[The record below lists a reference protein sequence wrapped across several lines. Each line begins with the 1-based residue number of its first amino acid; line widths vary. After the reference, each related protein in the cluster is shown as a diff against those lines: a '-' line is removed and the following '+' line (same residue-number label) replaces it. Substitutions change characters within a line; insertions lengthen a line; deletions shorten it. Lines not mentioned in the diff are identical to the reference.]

1 MSQTISNDYVSM
13 INKSGSGYNIPEIVD
28 AIVDAAI
35 VPVKEVV
42 TAQKEKVETSISGMG
57 TLKSSM
63 SATQTLVNSMSS
75 GSRFTLKQ
83 SPNSNFMRSTV
94 VDQTLLTEGLNTFE
108 NVEIAKPQ
116 IWRADGETDLNRTIT
131 DQTITIEFGTNG
143 ANDNGWSESSPA
155 RSEQVVLYGDTL
167 SSAVTKL
174 NNVTGLKAEFVQ
186 LSSNSS
192 NYSVVLTS
200 ETGVK
205 NGFKMTNNASTGWK
219 TATGGTGDFF
229 QQAVDATFDLNGQSY
244 SRSSNKISDIIAGVE
259 VELLSRRPQAQ
270 STTIT
275 KSSENIQK
283 TVETLIADLNAYKS
297 DLNKL
302 GFIDEV
308 GDENGELA
316 HSSFLRN
323 TKRKLTNFMTA
334 PIAGFGDNNIYFVDF
349 GIKTAKDGSY
359 VFDQTSFD
367 RTYTNSPE
375 KFDALTEDKA
385 YASDPNVFVYATA
398 DSAVPSGRHTFTDS
412 NDRLSYG
419 ASSVKDLTFTGP
431 NSGKYNFSTSDYPGF
446 LFQASSS
453 TPGDLTIYVG
463 RSAKTKLL
471 NFFSDAL
478 ATAGNLDATVDLY
491 KERAS
496 SLDARLAKIDQ
507 REALLQAQ
515 YTKQFSEMEKVV
527 NTSTSSSDYVTQLV
541 DGWNKS

>member
-42 TAQKEKVETSISGMG
+42 TSQKEKVETSISGMA

-75 GSRFTLKQ
+75 VSRFDLKQ
-83 SPNSNFMRSTV
+83 SPNSDYMRSTI
-94 VDQTLLTEGLNTFE
+94 VDQALLKEGLNTFE

-116 IWRADGETDLNRTIT
+116 IWRADGETTIS

-143 ANDNGWSESSPA
+143 ANDSGWTPSTPT
-155 RSEQVVLYGDTL
+155 RSVDVVLSGDTL

-174 NNVTGLKAEFVQ
+174 NNITGLTAEIVQ
-186 LSSNSS
+186 LDSNST
-192 NYSVVLTS
+192 NYSVVLTG
-200 ETGVK
+200 ETGTK
-205 NGFKMTNNASTGWK
+205 NGFKMTNNASTGWT
-219 TATGGTGDFF
+219 TANSVTGDFF
-229 QQAVDATFDLNGQSY
+229 QQAVDATFDLDGQSY

-259 VELLSRRPQAQ
+259 VELLSRRPEAQ

-283 TVETLIADLNAYKS
+283 TVETLVADLNAYKS

-308 GDENGELA
+308 GDETGDLA

-323 TKRKLTNFMTA
+323 AKRKLMNLMTA
-334 PIAGFGDNNIYFVDF
+334 PIEGFSDNNIYFVDF
-349 GIKTAKDGSY
+349 GIKTARDGTY

-367 RTYTNSPE
+367 RTYNNSPE

-385 YASDPNVFVYATA
+385 FANDPNVFVYATA
-398 DSAVPSGRHTFTDS
+398 GSAFPAGKHTFTDS
-412 NDRLSYG
+412 DDKLNSG
-419 ASSVKDLTFTGP
+419 TTSAIDLTFADAG
-431 NSGKYNFSTSDYPGF
+431 SGKFDFTASDYPGF
-446 LFQASSS
+446 VFQSSSS
-453 TPGDLTIYVG
+453 TPGDLVIYVG
-463 RSAKTKLL
+463 QSAKTKLL

-478 ATAGNLDATVDLY
+478 ATAGNFDATVDLY
-491 KERAS
+491 KDRVS
-496 SLDARLAKIDQ
+496 SLDARLEKIDQ

-515 YTKQFSEMEKVV
+515 YTKQFSEMEKAVT
-527 NTSTSSSDYVTQLV
+527 TSTSSSEYVTQLV
-541 DGWNKS
+541 DAWNKS

>member
-35 VPVKEVV
+35 MPVKEVI
-42 TAQKEKVETSISGMG
+42 TTQKEKVETSISGMS

-75 GSRFTLKQ
+75 DSHFTVKQ
-83 SPNSNFMRSTV
+83 SPNSNFMRSTI
-94 VDQTLLTEGLNTFE
+94 VDSALVRDGLNTFE

-116 IWRADGETDLNRTIT
+116 IWRLDGQTDLNRSIS

-143 ANDNGWSESSPA
+143 ANDNGWSASSPA
-155 RSEQVVLYGDTL
+155 RSEQVVLSGDTL

-205 NGFKMTNNASTGWK
+205 NGFKMTNNGSTGWK
-219 TATGGTGDFF
+219 TADGGTDDFF
-229 QQAVDATFDLNGQSY
+229 QKAVDATFELNGQEY
-244 SRSSNKISDIIAGVE
+244 SRSSNKITDIIPGVQ
-259 VELLSRRPQAQ
+259 VELLTKRTQPQ
-270 STTIT
+270 SIT
-275 KSSENIQK
+275 MTKTSENIQK
-283 TVETLIADLNAYKS
+283 TVETLVADLNAYKS
-297 DLNKL
+297 DLNTL

-323 TKRKLTNFMTA
+323 AKRKLTNFMTA
-334 PIAGFGDNNIYFVDF
+334 PITGFGDKNIYFVDF

-375 KFDALTEDKA
+375 KFDALAEDKA
-385 YASDPNVFVYATA
+385 YASDPNVFVYAAA
-398 DSAVPSGRHTFTDS
+398 DSAVPEGKHTFTDS
-412 NDRLSYG
+412 DDKLSHG
-419 ASSVKDLTFTGP
+419 TTAKDLTSSSSG
-431 NSGKYNFSTSDYPGF
+431 SGKFNFSTSDYPGF
-446 LFQASSS
+446 LFQTSSE

-496 SLDARLAKIDQ
+496 SLDARLTKIDQ

>member
-42 TAQKEKVETSISGMG
+42 TAQKEKVETSISGMA

-75 GSRFTLKQ
+75 ASRFDLKQ
-83 SPNSNFMRSTV
+83 SPSSNYMRSTI
-94 VDQTLLTEGLNTFE
+94 VDQALLTEGLNTFE

-116 IWRADGETDLNRTIT
+116 IWRADGETTIS

-143 ANDNGWSESSPA
+143 ANDSGWTPSNP
-155 RSEQVVLYGDTL
+155 RRFVDVVLSGDTL

-174 NNVTGLKAEFVQ
+174 NSITGLTAEIVQ
-186 LSSNSS
+186 LDSNST
-192 NYSVVLTS
+192 NYSVVLTG
-200 ETGVK
+200 ETGTK
-205 NGFKMTNNASTGWK
+205 NGFKMTNDASTGWT
-219 TATGGTGDFF
+219 TANSATGDFF
-229 QQAVDATFDLNGQSY
+229 QQAVDATFDLDGQSY

-259 VELLSRRPQAQ
+259 VELLSRRPEAQ

-283 TVETLIADLNAYKS
+283 TVETLVADLNAYKS

-308 GDENGELA
+308 GDENGDLA

-323 TKRKLTNFMTA
+323 AKRKLMNFMTA
-334 PIAGFGDNNIYFVDF
+334 PIEGFSDNNIYFVDF
-349 GIKTAKDGSY
+349 GIKTARDGTY

-385 YASDPNVFVYATA
+385 FANDPNVFVYATA
-398 DSAVPSGRHTFTDS
+398 GSDFPVGKHTFTDS
-412 NDRLSYG
+412 DDKLNSG
-419 ASSVKDLTFTGP
+419 TTSAIDLTFADAG
-431 NSGKYNFSTSDYPGF
+431 SGKFDFTASDYPGF
-446 LFQASSS
+446 VFQSSSS
-453 TPGDLTIYVG
+453 TPGDLVIYVG
-463 RSAKTKLL
+463 QSAKTKLL

-478 ATAGNLDATVDLY
+478 ATAGNLDTTVDLY
-491 KERAS
+491 KDRVS
-496 SLDARLAKIDQ
+496 SLDARLEKIDQ

-515 YTKQFSEMEKVV
+515 YTKQFSEMEKAVT
-527 NTSTSSSDYVTQLV
+527 TSTSSSEYVTQLV
-541 DGWNKS
+541 DGWNKA

>member
-42 TAQKEKVETSISGMG
+42 TAQKERVETSISGMG

-75 GSRFTLKQ
+75 GSRFDLKQ
-83 SPNSNFMRSTV
+83 SPNSSYMRSTI
-94 VDQTLLTEGLNTFE
+94 VDQTLLQEGSNTFE
-108 NVEIAKPQ
+108 KVEIAKPQ
-116 IWRADGETDLNRTIT
+116 IWRADGETNLNRDIA
-131 DQTITIEFGTNG
+131 DQTITIEFGSNDEHDSGWTESNPRRL
-143 ANDNGWSESSPA
+143 AN
-155 RSEQVVLYGDTL
+155 VVLSGDTL
-167 SSAVTKL
+167 SSAVVKL
-174 NNVTGLKAEFVQ
+174 NSIAGLKAEFVQ
-186 LSSNSS
+186 VDANSS
-192 NYSVVLTS
+192 DYSVVLTS

-205 NGFKMTNNASTGWK
+205 NGFKMTNNAGTGWK
-219 TATGGTGDFF
+219 TASGGSDDFF
-229 QQAVDATFDLNGQSY
+229 QQAVDATFEFNGQEY
-244 SRSSNKISDIIAGVE
+244 SRSSNKITDIIPGVQL
-259 VELLSRRPQAQ
+259 ELLTKRTQPQ

-275 KSSENIQK
+275 KTSENIQK
-283 TVETLIADLNAYKS
+283 TVETLVADLNAYKS
-297 DLNKL
+297 DLNTL

-308 GDENGELA
+308 GDENGDLA

-323 TKRKLTNFMTA
+323 AKRKLTNFMTA
-334 PIAGFGDNNIYFVDF
+334 PIAGFGDNSIYFVDF

-385 YASDPNVFVYATA
+385 YASDPDVFVYAAA
-398 DSAVPSGRHTFTDS
+398 DSAVPEGKHTFTDS
-412 NDRLSYG
+412 DDKLSHG
-419 ASSVKDLTFTGP
+419 TTAKDLTSSSSG
-431 NSGKYNFSTSDYPGF
+431 SGKFKFSTSDYPGF
-446 LFQASSS
+446 LFQTSSE
-453 TPGDLTIYVG
+453 TPGDLTIYIG

>member
-75 GSRFTLKQ
+75 GSRFDLKQ
-83 SPNSNFMRSTV
+83 SPNSSYMRSTV
-94 VDQTLLTEGLNTFE
+94 VDQALLQEGANTFE
-108 NVEIAKPQ
+108 KVEIAKPQ
-116 IWRADGETDLNRTIT
+116 IWRADGETNLSRTIQ
-131 DQTITIEFGTNG
+131 DQTITIEFGSN
-143 ANDNGWSESSPA
+143 NEHDSGWTQSDPRRLA
-155 RSEQVVLYGDTL
+155 DVVLSGDTL
-167 SSAVTKL
+167 SSAVVKL
-174 NNVTGLKAEFVQ
+174 NSITGLKAEFVQ
-186 LSSNSS
+186 VDANSS

-205 NGFKMTNNASTGWK
+205 NGFKMTNNGGTGWK
-219 TATGGTGDFF
+219 TASGGTDDFF
-229 QQAVDATFDLNGQSY
+229 QQAVDATFEFNGQDY
-244 SRSSNKISDIIAGVE
+244 SRSSNKITDIIPGVQ
-259 VELLSRRPQAQ
+259 VELLTERTQPQ
-270 STTIT
+270 SIT
-275 KSSENIQK
+275 VTKTSENVKK
-283 TVETLIADLNAYKS
+283 TVETLVADLNAYKS
-297 DLNKL
+297 DLNTL

-323 TKRKLTNFMTA
+323 AKRQLTNFMAA
-334 PIAGFGDNNIYFVDF
+334 PIAGFGDNSIYFVDF

-385 YASDPNVFVYATA
+385 YASDPNVFVYASA
-398 DSAVPSGRHTFTDS
+398 DSAIPEGKHTVTNSGGKL
-412 NDRLSYG
+412 N
-419 ASSVKDLTFTGP
+419 ASTTSEKDLTSTSSG
-431 NSGKYNFSTSDYPGF
+431 SGKFSFSTSDYPGF
-446 LFQASSS
+446 LFQTSSE
-453 TPGDLTIYVG
+453 TPGDLVIYVG

-478 ATAGNLDATVDLY
+478 ATAGNLDATVNLY
-491 KERAS
+491 KERVS
-496 SLDARLAKIDQ
+496 SLDAKLTKIDQ

-515 YTKQFSEMEKVV
+515 YTRQFSEMEKVV

>member
-75 GSRFTLKQ
+75 SSRFDLKQ
-83 SPNSNFMRSTV
+83 SPNSSYMRSTI
-94 VDQTLLTEGLNTFE
+94 VDQALLQEGSNTFE
-108 NVEIAKPQ
+108 KVEIAKPQ
-116 IWRADGETDLNRTIT
+116 IWRADGETNLNRSIT
-131 DQTITIEFGTNG
+131 DQTITIEFGSN
-143 ANDNGWSESSPA
+143 NEHDSGWTQSDPRRLA
-155 RSEQVVLYGDTL
+155 DVVLSGDTL
-167 SSAVTKL
+167 SSAVVKL
-174 NNVTGLKAEFVQ
+174 NSITGLKAEFVQ
-186 LSSNSS
+186 LDSNSS

-205 NGFKMTNNASTGWK
+205 NGFKMTNNGGTGWK
-219 TATGGTGDFF
+219 TASGGTDDFF
-229 QQAVDATFDLNGQSY
+229 QQAVDATFEFNGQDY
-244 SRSSNKISDIIAGVE
+244 SRSSNKITDIIPGVQL
-259 VELLSRRPQAQ
+259 ELLTQRTQPQ
-270 STTIT
+270 SITIT
-275 KSSENIQK
+275 KTSENIQK
-283 TVETLIADLNAYKS
+283 TVETLVADLNAYKS
-297 DLNKL
+297 DLNTL

-323 TKRKLTNFMTA
+323 AKRKLTNFMTA
-334 PIAGFGDNNIYFVDF
+334 PITGFGDKNIYFVDF

-375 KFDALTEDKA
+375 KFDALAEDKA
-385 YASDPNVFVYATA
+385 YASDPNVFVYAAA
-398 DSAVPSGRHTFTDS
+398 DSAVPEGKHTFTDS
-412 NDRLSYG
+412 DDKLSHG
-419 ASSVKDLTFTGP
+419 TTTKDLTSSSAG
-431 NSGKYNFSTSDYPGF
+431 SGKFNFSTSDYPGF
-446 LFQASSS
+446 LFQTSSE

-496 SLDARLAKIDQ
+496 SLDARLTKIDQ

>member
-57 TLKSSM
+57 TLKSTM
-63 SATQTLVNSMSS
+63 SATQTLINSMSS

-94 VDQTLLTEGLNTFE
+94 VDQSLLAEGLNTFE

-116 IWRADGETDLNRTIT
+116 IWRADGETTIS

-143 ANDNGWSESSPA
+143 ANDSGWTESNPA
-155 RSEQVVLYGDTL
+155 RSVDVVLSGDTL

-174 NNVTGLKAEFVQ
+174 NSITGLTAEIVQ
-186 LSSNSS
+186 LDSNST
-192 NYSVVLTS
+192 NYSVVLTG
-200 ETGVK
+200 ETGIK
-205 NGFKMTNNASTGWK
+205 NGFKMTNNASTGWT
-219 TATGGTGDFF
+219 TANSVTGDFF

-259 VELLSRRPQAQ
+259 VELLSRRPEAQ

-283 TVETLIADLNAYKS
+283 TVETLVADLNAYKS
-297 DLNKL
+297 DLNTL

-323 TKRKLTNFMTA
+323 AKRKLTNFMTA

-385 YASDPNVFVYATA
+385 YSSDPNVFVYAAA
-398 DSAVPSGRHTFTDS
+398 DSAVPEGRHTFTDS
-412 NDRLSYG
+412 NDKLSYG
-419 ASSVKDLTFTGP
+419 TISAKDLTSSSTG
-431 NSGKYNFSTSDYPGF
+431 SGKFNFRTSDYPGF
-446 LFQASSS
+446 LFQTSSE
-453 TPGDLTIYVG
+453 TPGDLVIYVG

-496 SLDARLAKIDQ
+496 SLDARLTKIDQ